1 MTGHAESYWA
11 TGPRL
16 RLVDR
21 TCTGPRLRLVDWTE
35 TVGAEKRAA
44 SSPGTCRG
52 YCKVHRAADG
62 VAAV

>member
-21 TCTGPRLRLVDWTE
+21 TE